1 MLERRKEFKK
11 AIYSPVGHHIE
22 NIELKNRK
30 EENEKKSIQ
39 KQNSPE
45 TGDVANRKYVQNKI
59 IEYVKE
65 GLAKE
70 DIIEKILKDP
80 IMKQFEYLTNS
91 GVKFE
96 DCVTDW
102 VENAI
107 NRNNRGNIGWFN
119 R

>member
-1 MLERRKEFKK
+1 MRSSDKIIKSGNFIPGVSIKNAQSYVNKMER
-11 AIYSPVGHHIE
+11 
-22 NIELKNRK
+22 
-30 EENEKKSIQ
+30 IQ

-45 TGDVANRKYVQNKI
+45 TGDIANRKYVQNKI

-91 GVKFE
+91 GVKIE

-107 NRNNRGNIGWFN
+107 NRNNRGNIGRFN